1 MENKGRSGEVV
12 LFVVV
17 EGQREA
23 LDRVRRQRYCKKDNV
38 SSVVRRQTRH
48 PPHTYAFSSTT
59 QYILH
64 ASSATLSIT
73 DIPSPV
79 KLYAY
84 DLSNVMVRA
93 VSTQLVGRQIDGIW

>member
-1 MENKGRSGEVV
+1 MVFKEIMENKGRSGEVV
-12 LFVVV
+12 LFAVV
-17 EGQREA
+17 GGKAR
-23 LDRVRRQRYCKKDNV
+23 KDNV

-84 DLSNVMVRA
+84 DLSNGMVRA
-93 VSTQLVGRQIDGIW
+93 MSTQLVGRQIDGIW